1 MTLLQQQ
8 KSTTYGVEDPIT
20 DLRYIVTGW
29 NWLIGSQHSSSDNWI
44 SNNNMNIMKTFDN
57 HRKHF
62 IIFFNLSD
70 ALSTVLIA
78 HTSFEILLVISKY

>member
-1 MTLLQQQ
+1 
-8 KSTTYGVEDPIT
+8 
-20 DLRYIVTGW
+20 
-29 NWLIGSQHSSSDNWI
+29 
-44 SNNNMNIMKTFDN
+44 MNIMKTFDN

-78 HTSFEILLVISKY
+78 HTSFEILLVISKYKKYRG